1 MNLCRHLG
9 SEILHTWMNFK
20 AWLESLPDVS
30 DDHFLD
36 EPSDEIQVTF
46 SKIRPQRKKI
56 SNNSPFIHGE
66 VKPKKRNLGLGYY
79 GTEQH

>member
-1 MNLCRHLG
+1 
-9 SEILHTWMNFK
+9 MNFK

-36 EPSDEIQVTF
+36 APRDLTQVTF
-46 SKIRPQRKKI
+46 SKERIERNKRKT
-56 SNNSPFIHGE
+56 SPFIHGE
-66 VKPKKRNLGLGYY
+66 VKPKRKFLGLGYY